1 MGIGLHKE
9 EAVKCLVCK
18 NGETRPGRT
27 TETYELGTAV
37 VVVRGIP
44 AEVCDQCGEAYTD
57 SQTTRQLETIVER
70 ARTAGGVVIQQYE
83 PAAA

>member
-1 MGIGLHKE
+1 M
-9 EAVKCLVCK
+9 KCIVCK
-18 NGETRPGRT
+18 NGETRPGST

-57 SQTTRQLETIVER
+57 AQTTRQLETIVER
-70 ARTAGGVVIQQYE
+70 ARKAGGVVIQEYE
-83 PAAA
+83 QAA

>member
-1 MGIGLHKE
+1 M
-9 EAVKCLVCK
+9 KCIVCR
-18 NGETRPGRT
+18 NGETRPGTT

-57 SQTTRQLETIVER
+57 AETTRRIEDMVER
-70 ARTAGGVVIQQYE
+70 ARKAGGVVIQQYQQT
-83 PAAA
+83 AA

>member
-1 MGIGLHKE
+1 
-9 EAVKCLVCK
+9 VKCLVCK

-57 SQTTRQLETIVER
+57 SQATRRLEAIVER
-70 ARTAGGVVIQQYE
+70 ARAAGGVVIQEYE
-83 PAAA
+83 QAA

>member
-1 MGIGLHKE
+1 MRCI
-9 EAVKCLVCK
+9 VCK

-27 TETYELGTAV
+27 TETYELETAV

-57 SQTTRQLETIVER
+57 AETRRHLESIVDR
-70 ARTAGGVVIQQYE
+70 ARTAGGVVIQEYQQT
-83 PAAA
+83 AA